1 MDNIF
6 KLKEHIAKV
15 NRHMSIMKD
24 ALNELED
31 VIVKINNDENYH
43 AILEDVWV
51 VYNYELDFI
60 NKFAD
65 KRDVVLYD
73 TMEEALEDVFST
85 MSRPMKACDIPMK
98 WRDHIVN
105 QLKHS

>member
-1 MDNIF
+1 MDNVF

-43 AILEDVWV
+43 AILEEVWV
-51 VYNYELDFI
+51 VYNQDLDLI
-60 NKFAD
+60 NKLANN
-65 KRDVVLYD
+65 RDVILYE
-73 TMEEALEDVFST
+73 TMEEALEDVFSG
-85 MSRPMKACDIPMK
+85 MSRPMMACDIPMK
-98 WRDHIVN
+98 WRNYIIN

>member
-1 MDNIF
+1 MDNVF

-31 VIVKINNDENYH
+31 VIVTMSNDENYH
-43 AILEDVWV
+43 SILEDVWV
-51 VYNYELDFI
+51 VYNHELDFI
-60 NKFAD
+60 NKLANN
-65 KRDVVLYD
+65 RDVILYE
-73 TMEEALEDVFST
+73 TLEEAKEEVFSG
-85 MSRPMKACDIPMK
+85 MSRPMKACDLPKK
-98 WRDHIVN
+98 WREHIVN